1 MLAQKYESGA
11 SIPGLAVLLC
21 RMPQPSRFVNSV
33 VSRTAIY
40 LHQRQIRIAS
50 NKPKIMSMRAL
61 RSATPIRQAARTR
74 LVKPSNS
81 EWSPNSALTLV
92 RHYATEPTSSSNPN
106 RYRDGL
112 VKAALTGVGTGFV
125 IAFVND
131 RGWLRKDVKCDGAPA
146 ITVTETHG
154 APWLPQNAIEAD
166 DPKVSLVH
174 NGWC

>member
-1 MLAQKYESGA
+1 
-11 SIPGLAVLLC
+11 
-21 RMPQPSRFVNSV
+21 MPQPSRFVNSV

-40 LHQRQIRIAS
+40 LHQEHIRIAS
-50 NKPKIMSMRAL
+50 KKPKIMSMRAL
-61 RSATPIRQAARTR
+61 RSAPPLRQAARTR

-81 EWSPNSALTLV
+81 EWYPSSALTLV

-166 DPKVSLVH
+166 DPKVSLVP

>member
-1 MLAQKYESGA
+1 
-11 SIPGLAVLLC
+11 
-21 RMPQPSRFVNSV
+21 
-33 VSRTAIY
+33 
-40 LHQRQIRIAS
+40 
-50 NKPKIMSMRAL
+50 MSTRVL
-61 RSATPIRQAARTR
+61 RSAARLRPEARPR

-81 EWSPNSALTLV
+81 EWSPHSALTLV
-92 RHYATEPTSSSNPN
+92 RYYTTEPAPNSNPN

-146 ITVTETHG
+146 VTVTETHG

-166 DPKVSLVH
+166 DPKVSLIYH
-174 NGWC
+174 GWC